1 MARVAAV
8 QLAPSV
14 TEPAG
19 NRARAVDAIHDALAN
34 GADIVVLPELTTSG
48 YVFETVD
55 EVRAVAI
62 AADDEL
68 LLEWSTLAATRDGA
82 VVIGG
87 FAEVAPDG
95 TLYNS
100 AAIVDA
106 SGVRAVYRKVHLWD
120 REKLFFTPGSEAP
133 PVVATAHG
141 AIATMVCFD
150 LEFPE
155 WTRIA
160 ALSGT
165 EILAVPTNWPHMD
178 RPEGERVAEVQIGI
192 AAAKVNRMAIV
203 CADRTGVER
212 GVSWNEGSSIISADG
227 WVVAEVGAGSG
238 IAYADIDPALSRDK
252 ALGGLADAFGDRRP
266 DLYDRLTPHPADAAG
281 PTSAPGDA

>member
-14 TEPAG
+14 TEPGG
-19 NRARAVDAIHDALAN
+19 NRARAVSAIEEALHA

-55 EVRAVAI
+55 EVREVAI
-62 AADDEL
+62 RPDDAIL
-68 LLEWSTLAATRDGA
+68 AEWSQLASTRPGA
-82 VVIGG
+82 VIVGG
-87 FAEVAPDG
+87 FAERGDDG
-95 TLYNS
+95 NLYNS

-120 REKLFFTPGSEAP
+120 QEKRFFTPGSEAP
-133 PVVATAHG
+133 PVVSTAHG
-141 AIATMVCFD
+141 SLGTMVCFD

-165 EILAVPTNWPHMD
+165 EILAVPTNWPRMD
-178 RPEGERVAEVQIGI
+178 RPSGERVAEVQIGM
-192 AAAKVNRMAIV
+192 AAARVNRMAIV
-203 CADRTGVER
+203 CADRTGEER
-212 GVSWNEGSSIISADG
+212 GVAWNEGSSIISADG
-227 WVVAEVGAGSG
+227 WVLAEVGPGTG
-238 IAYADIDPALSRDK
+238 IAYADVDPALSREK
-252 ALGGLADAFGDRRP
+252 GLGGLAHAFDDRRP
-266 DLYDRLTPHPADAAG
+266 DLYDRLTPRPPG
-281 PTSAPGDA
+281 AP